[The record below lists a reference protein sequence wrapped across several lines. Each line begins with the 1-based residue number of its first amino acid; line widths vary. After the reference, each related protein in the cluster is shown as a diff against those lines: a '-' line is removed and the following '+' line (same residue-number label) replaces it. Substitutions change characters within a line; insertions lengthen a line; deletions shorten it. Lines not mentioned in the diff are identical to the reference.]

1 MRIVPSRLRAP
12 AWRLALLALLALGLS
27 ALATSAAHAQD
38 STTGSVRGV
47 VTDAESSAPVPG
59 AVVSVRGPALQNE
72 AAALTEAD
80 GSYEITGLPP
90 GLYTLT
96 VYQGDARLVSRSNV
110 LVRVGK
116 MARVDVGIRPRGT
129 AGEVIE
135 ITGRAPLIDQG
146 STKTGVTVTPDY
158 VRNVPIGRNFDE
170 VLDLA
175 PGAQRDQFGTGFG
188 GSTSPENSYVIE
200 GLNVTGVGFG
210 LATLTL
216 PTEFVREIEV
226 VSGAYGAEYGRAT
239 GGIANVITRSG
250 SNELHGSVFGY
261 FTPGALTGQSRFL
274 PNESN
279 SIVFQRDLAYRGDFG
294 VELGGPIIPDT
305 LWFHAGF
312 SPSMQSTDANRVI
325 TRFRDA
331 DGDGLPD
338 RDGGGAIRYDEL
350 DRRTIDVPAQTY
362 YFTSKLSYAASPEHG
377 GSLAVFGNPGSN
389 DLVFD
394 EFAVGP
400 DQTLLFEER
409 TGVIAGVARWTSR
422 FFEGDGQ
429 LEATLGVHRGQDEQ
443 RPKLPGGDEQS
454 FRFLETRPLSDF
466 TQFEDVPAG
475 CIDGDDGDPFP
486 DFVNCPVT
494 NYQIGGIDVF
504 SQTESQRVGG
514 TLAYRHI
521 FDALGRH
528 RVKVG
533 VDFEDNRFDARA
545 AFSGGTRWWNL
556 PGLGPGRFRFIQP
569 DENGDIPCGLDID
582 GDGAPDGRCSA
593 GALGRT
599 ADTRT
604 LNLGAFVQDSW
615 TILPN
620 LTVEAG
626 MRFERQAVG
635 AAREVVGEIDPASGD
650 RIDEIAFTLN
660 NFAPRAGVIYDW
672 TNEGRSRVFAHWG
685 RYFESIPMDLNA
697 RGLSGEIIDLTAF
710 EPSTCGDPFQPA
722 TYDCAPEGNLA
733 GQQFGSGKLFAPN
746 LRGQHMDELVAGV
759 EYEPL
764 PDLKVGATY
773 IHRELG
779 RVIEDVS
786 HDGGDTYVLA
796 NPGEVDAGAVAD
808 LRAQAEAARASG
820 DMIEAANLDRVATAY
835 ESVGI
840 FDRPRRIYDAV
851 ELSVTKRFSQQ
862 LMARASY
869 TYARLR
875 GNFPGLFS
883 PDTGQ
888 LDPNFTTMYD
898 VPELV
903 MNRNGA
909 LPGDHPHQVKLDA
922 YYELPV
928 TSIGNFVLGSRVRG
942 ASGRPHNYLGS
953 KFPFGNGESF
963 ILPRGS
969 GERNPFTT
977 AVDVHVAYGRPLSDA
992 MGLELF
998 VSVFNVFNQQRA
1010 LRRDEIYTFDE
1021 ILPIEGGGVEDL
1033 AHAKNK
1039 NAPGQTVAVNPN
1051 FDNDVVL
1058 QAPISVRFGA
1068 RVTF

>member
-1 MRIVPSRLRAP
+1 MRIDPSRLRAP
-12 AWRLALLALLALGLS
+12 ARRLAVLASTVLGLT
-27 ALATSAAHAQD
+27 ALAASAAHAQVP
-38 STTGSVRGV
+38 TTGSVRGV
-47 VTDAESSAPVPG
+47 VTDAASGAPVPG
-59 AVVSVRGPALQNE
+59 AVVSVRGPALQSQ
-72 AAALTEAD
+72 AGAITEGD

-96 VYQGDARLVSRSNV
+96 VYQGDALLVSRSNV
-110 LVRVGK
+110 LVRLGK
-116 MARVDVGIRPRGT
+116 VSRVDVDVRM

-146 STKTGVTVTPDY
+146 STKTGVTVTADY

-175 PGAQRDQFGTGFG
+175 PGAQRDEFGTGFG

-226 VSGAYGAEYGRAT
+226 VSGAYGAEFGRAT
-239 GGIANVITRSG
+239 GGIANVVTRSG
-250 SNELHGSVFGY
+250 SNDLHGSVFGY
-261 FTPGALTGQSRFL
+261 FTPGALTGQTRFL
-274 PNESN
+274 PNENS

-294 VELGGPIIPDT
+294 AEVGGPLIPDT
-305 LWFHAGF
+305 LWFHAGL
-312 SPSMQSTDANRVI
+312 SPSLQSLDADRVV

-331 DGDGLPD
+331 NGDGLPD
-338 RDGGGAIRYDEL
+338 RDGGTIRYDEL
-350 DRRTIDVPAQTY
+350 DRRTIDVPARTY
-362 YFTSKLSYAASPEHG
+362 YFTGKLSYAASPEHG

-394 EFAVGP
+394 DFAVGP

-409 TGVIAGVARWTSR
+409 TGVLAGVARWTSR
-422 FFEGDGQ
+422 LFDGDGQ
-429 LEATLGVHRGQDEQ
+429 LEATLGIHRGQDEQ
-443 RPKLPGGDEQS
+443 RPKLPGGDDQS
-454 FRFLETRPLSDF
+454 FRFQETRPLGDF
-466 TQFEDVPAG
+466 TMFEDVPAG
-475 CIDGDDGDPFP
+475 CMDGGEDDPFP

-494 NYQIGGIDVF
+494 NYQVGGIDVF
-504 SQTESQRVGG
+504 SQTESQRIGG
-514 TLAYRHI
+514 ALAYGHI

-545 AFSGGTRWWNL
+545 AFSGGARWWNI
-556 PGLGPGRFRFIQP
+556 PGLGPARFRFLQP
-569 DENGDIPCGLDID
+569 DDNGDIPCGLDTD
-582 GDGAPDGRCSA
+582 GDFVPDGLCSA
-593 GALGRT
+593 GALGRV

-626 MRFERQAVG
+626 LRFERQAVG
-635 AAREVVGEIDPASGD
+635 AAREVVGEIDPYSGQ
-650 RIDEIAFTLN
+650 RIDEVAFALN
-660 NFAPRAGVIYDW
+660 NVAPRAGVIYDW
-672 TNEGRSRVFAHWG
+672 TNQGRSRMFAHWG

-697 RGLSGEIIDLTAF
+697 RGLSGEIIDVAIF
-710 EPSTCGDPFQPA
+710 DPSTCADPFQPA
-722 TYDCAPEGNLA
+722 AYGCTTEGFLG
-733 GQQFGSGKLFAPN
+733 GQQFGGGKLVSPN
-746 LRGQHMDELVAGV
+746 LRGQYMDELVAGV

-786 HDGGDTYVLA
+786 HDGGNTYVLA

-808 LRAQAEAARASG
+808 LRAQAEAARAVG
-820 DMIEAANLDRVATAY
+820 DMAEAANLDRIATAY
-835 ESVGI
+835 EGVGR
-840 FDRPRRIYDAV
+840 FDRPRRVYDAL
-851 ELSVTKRFSQQ
+851 ELSLTKRFSQRV
-862 LMARASY
+862 MARASY

-875 GNFPGLFS
+875 GNFAGLFS
-883 PDTGQ
+883 PDTNQ
-888 LDPNFTTMYD
+888 LDPNFTTVYD
-898 VPELV
+898 LPELV

-909 LPGDHPHQVKLDA
+909 LPGDRPHQLKLDA

-928 TSIGNFVLGSRVRG
+928 TSVGNFVLGGRVRG
-942 ASGRPHNYLGS
+942 ASGRPHNHLGNNFTLNS
-953 KFPFGNGESF
+953 LESF

-969 GERNPFTT
+969 GERPPFTT
-977 AVDVHVAYGRPLSDA
+977 AFDVHLAYGRPLSDDL
-992 MGLELF
+992 GLELF
-998 VSVFNVFNQQRA
+998 VSVFNVFNQQGT

-1021 ILPIEGGGVEDL
+1021 IVPIEGGDAADL

-1039 NAPGQTVAVNPN
+1039 NAPGQAVAVNPN
-1051 FDNDVVL
+1051 FDNPTEV